1 MGKFLAVMYPREEL
15 VKMKV
20 VSCIPSRRVEEDGTS
35 RRTPTLAFLDKD
47 TYTRTRNGVK
57 ENDIEKWI
65 WEKVK
70 KPSKIQEK
78 KMSALTLMA
87 IAKEIFQNHLYKF
100 NGQLYKQRSGGPI
113 GDNATNDAA
122 DVVMW
127 IFITHYKRS
136 LSRLG
141 ISKETVLLKVY
152 VDDLNQA
159 GLRLPYGTQYI
170 RGRLYIPGRGWSG
183 RAPDGQ
189 AITKEEKKEIEETA
203 ERLAMEART
212 PDQEEAASA
221 RVFREIANT
230 ILPDSIR
237 MKEDVPSAHQR
248 RALPILDT

>member
-1 MGKFLAVMYPREEL
+1 MFG
-15 VKMKV
+15 
-20 VSCIPSRRVEEDGTS
+20 
-35 RRTPTLAFLDKD
+35 
-47 TYTRTRNGVK
+47 
-57 ENDIEKWI
+57 
-65 WEKVK
+65 
-70 KPSKIQEK
+70 KPS
-78 KMSALTLMA
+78 
-87 IAKEIFQNHLYKF
+87 KF
-100 NGQLYKQRSGGPI
+100 NGQVYKQRSGGPI

-203 ERLAMEART
+203 QRLAMEARP
-212 PDQEEAASA
+212 PDQEEAVVLSKMTMTNL
-221 RVFREIANT
+221 FIQLQDGDLQNLT
-230 ILPDSIR
+230 I
-237 MKEDVPSAHQR
+237 MMNHF
-248 RALPILDT
+248 